1 MTLCIVNKIS
11 LNTKIFY
18 ICKVVLYSMSQ
29 SDNANNEDRKRMLE
43 ESVQLELNFGKLYRI
58 FANYFSED
66 HEFWWRLGIE
76 ENNHAS
82 LLRSGIVFLESEAFP
97 DDWPFA
103 NMGAISQSNKYVNEL
118 LEIYERKVPARIE
131 AFQIALELEQSAA
144 EAHYQEAMASG
155 GIQDSSGLIGIFRN
169 LNGAD
174 KNHLQRIQEYM
185 KKHEA
190 VD

>member
-1 MTLCIVNKIS
+1 MYVIL
-11 LNTKIFY
+11 F
-18 ICKVVLYSMSQ
+18 SMPQ
-29 SDNANNEDRKRMLE
+29 SDNTANDDRKRMLE
-43 ESVQLELNFGKLYRI
+43 ESVQLELNVGKLYRI

-66 HEFWWRLGIE
+66 HDFWWRLGIE

-97 DDWPFA
+97 DNWPFA
-103 NMGAISQSNKYVNEL
+103 NMDAIFQSNKYVNEL
-118 LEIYERKVPARIE
+118 LGIYDRKVPTRIK

-144 EAHYQEAMASG
+144 EAHYQEAMASR
-155 GIQDSSGLIGIFRN
+155 GIQDSSGLIGIFRD

-174 KNHLQRIQEYM
+174 KDHSQRIREYM